1 MNWDSR
7 ERRKFVRVKCPCE
20 IRVRTP
26 KKRVI
31 STNIENISAGG
42 LRAFLKERLSP
53 STIIEID
60 IYGIAKE
67 AITCTARIVWVF
79 TRKQPTPE
87 DTPFY
92 DTGMEF
98 CDIKDDY
105 IKEIKRLVA
114 EIASGKDP
122 T

>member
-7 ERRKFVRVKCPCE
+7 ERRKFVRVKFPCE
-20 IRVRTP
+20 ITVRTP
-26 KKRVI
+26 KKKVI

-42 LRAFLKERLSP
+42 LRAFLKEKLQP

-67 AITCTARIVWVF
+67 TITCTARIVWVF
-79 TRKQPTPE
+79 TRKQPSSE

-98 CDIKDDY
+98 CDIKDEHVE
-105 IKEIKRLVA
+105 EIKRLVA
-114 EIASGKDP
+114 EIASGKNP
-122 T
+122 A